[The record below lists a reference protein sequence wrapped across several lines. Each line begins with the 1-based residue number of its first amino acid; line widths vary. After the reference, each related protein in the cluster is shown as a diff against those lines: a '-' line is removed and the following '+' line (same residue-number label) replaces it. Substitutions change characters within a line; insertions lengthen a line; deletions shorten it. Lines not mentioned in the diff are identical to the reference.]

1 MIPIEQSGVAAE
13 LCSGLRNAA
22 VIREGPRPRYR
33 RRDKQ
38 HRSARF
44 LSFGRRRFLFVHGQ
58 MPDNASHSELWL
70 TESAKVI
77 FMSYY
82 IPLPDLKAA
91 GLGQVWEALD
101 VVARIITQDG
111 NFHIALPVEFRFIK
125 GGDSA
130 MSGAYSDDP
139 NTWFLNVEYGA
150 FGDRTK
156 KASDYPPK
164 LLKFFADV
172 ERQWVAMEGI
182 PHGGKMYGFYDPT
195 EGPDRCSKTGPF
207 NPNFLASVRER
218 RGARLEAFNAYR
230 QSLDPNGLFYN
241 DFLRQMLEQP

>member
-1 MIPIEQSGVAAE
+1 
-13 LCSGLRNAA
+13 
-22 VIREGPRPRYR
+22 
-33 RRDKQ
+33 
-38 HRSARF
+38 
-44 LSFGRRRFLFVHGQ
+44 
-58 MPDNASHSELWL
+58 
-70 TESAKVI
+70 
-77 FMSYY
+77 MSYY

-91 GLGQVWEALD
+91 GLCKVWEALD

-150 FGDRTK
+150 FVDRTK
-156 KASDYPPK
+156 KASEYPPK
-164 LLKFFADV
+164 LLKFFAEV

-195 EGPDRCSKTGPF
+195 EGPDTYSKTGPF

-218 RGARLEAFNAYR
+218 RGAARGVQGISPEPRSERPLLQRFSPSDAGAAVGR
-230 QSLDPNGLFYN
+230 TQSANLAGAQPFHRGRDANEE
-241 DFLRQMLEQP
+241 LRDRAGRNTR

>member
-1 MIPIEQSGVAAE
+1 
-13 LCSGLRNAA
+13 
-22 VIREGPRPRYR
+22 
-33 RRDKQ
+33 
-38 HRSARF
+38 
-44 LSFGRRRFLFVHGQ
+44 
-58 MPDNASHSELWL
+58 
-70 TESAKVI
+70 
-77 FMSYY
+77 MSYY

-91 GLGQVWEALD
+91 GLGKVWDALD

-130 MSGAYSDDP
+130 MSGAHSDDP

-150 FGDRTK
+150 FVDRTK

-172 ERQWVAMEGI
+172 ERQWVAVKGI
-182 PHGGKMYGFYDPT
+182 PHGGKMYGFYDPA
-195 EGPDRCSKTGPF
+195 EGPDTYSKTGPF

-218 RGARLEAFNAYR
+218 RGARLEAFKGYR

-241 DFLRQMLEQP
+241 DFLRLMLGERTPTPKSPAS